1 MDENIKKFI
10 EIYSGLKRTY
20 GYAKMDQVTLS
31 DEGKLR
37 PVYAWSGYPIKEQDY
52 IDHLNG
58 SKAIGIQ
65 PCDDEGRAKFGA
77 IDIDDKQH
85 SYKNFPFQ
93 KYLDLVVKYNLPVIP
108 IKSKSGGLHL
118 CVFFKEKVSALFIR
132 NFFDKIL
139 MTLGLPSNIEIYPKE
154 TEIAKRE
161 DGTYEFGHF
170 INLPYFRKEERLA
183 LNPNGGFFTFEQFIK
198 VVELNL
204 QTESTINEFTKSHI
218 KSLLQGGN
226 EEFEEGPPCLQIL
239 TKNKLVDGRDRFL
252 YNYMVF
258 AKKAYPDGW
267 EEKVKEAARNYFEY
281 DKNWDDKKVELKIRS
296 WRKETKGHTCSE
308 DPIKDFCI
316 KSECIKRKFGILSDK
331 KKKYPK
337 ISGLQKYEYPEPEYT
352 FNIEKPD
359 GSGVV
364 SCRAKNIR
372 QITNQLEMRNL
383 IGNAAGFVP
392 PMLKQWEYQES
403 VIDILFSTK
412 NKESIKPP
420 KSATP
425 EGILEQELIDW
436 INGPEAKN
444 DVSFKSGAVL
454 FEKDEVYFKFT
465 PFFDHIKNREWK
477 ETRLKTTELMS
488 NLFEAKHDVSKRFPK
503 KPTDKRSNA
512 PIDVVV
518 MPKKYFITEE
528 SNKQVVSMMSRD
540 EIM

>member
-1 MDENIKKFI
+1 
-10 EIYSGLKRTY
+10 
-20 GYAKMDQVTLS
+20 
-31 DEGKLR
+31 
-37 PVYAWSGYPIKEQDY
+37 
-52 IDHLNG
+52 
-58 SKAIGIQ
+58 
-65 PCDDEGRAKFGA
+65 
-77 IDIDDKQH
+77 
-85 SYKNFPFQ
+85 
-93 KYLDLVVKYNLPVIP
+93 VV
-108 IKSKSGGLHL
+108 
-118 CVFFKEKVSALFIR
+118 
-132 NFFDKIL
+132 
-139 MTLGLPSNIEIYPKE
+139 
-154 TEIAKRE
+154 
-161 DGTYEFGHF
+161 
-170 INLPYFRKEERLA
+170 
-183 LNPNGGFFTFEQFIK
+183 FFTFEQFIK

-204 QTESTINEFTKSHI
+204 QTESTINEFTTSHI